1 MVRFVAGL
9 NCVCYSALKSQ
20 WIRQGSQDVFS
31 YSLSSTVAKSV
42 QVPSNCVWLRWEM
55 SRKRQAPGDSI
66 GMSVWVMFG
75 RFFPQVELC
84 R

>member
-1 MVRFVAGL
+1 ML
-9 NCVCYSALKSQ
+9 Q
-20 WIRQGSQDVFS
+20 QT
-31 YSLSSTVAKSV
+31 SLSSTVAKSV

-75 RFFPQVELC
+75 RFFPQVEPC
-84 R
+84 RKPSTKFAFLMY